1 MKTNTDL
8 AELIDELQARLVR
21 KTQKD
26 HALNPEPL
34 KFTTEFVLKL
44 AILGRAF
51 AGKKTVAK

>member
-1 MKTNTDL
+1 VKVNTDL
-8 AELIDELQARLVR
+8 AEQLDELQARLVR

-26 HALNPEPL
+26 NAPNPEPL
-34 KFTTEFVLKL
+34 RFTTEFVLKL